1 MLTRISRAALTTAA
15 IVGAIAT
22 RDASAAIQ
30 AEYAWN
36 LADTTGALR
45 TSGVSLSWDRH
56 GKELFLVDGG
66 IVRVFSPTGMEIFS
80 FGDDAGLGH
89 VISVAAM
96 EDGDLLLLTMR
107 GDELSVMRSNFRGEP
122 LGKVELTGVP
132 AEIAR
137 DFRPN
142 SIAYAAGKAFLLD
155 KRGMR
160 LVVTDLSG
168 AHVASYDLSDMI
180 VAAEQL
186 EGEQRRDEAAVTR
199 DSTGIRGFSV
209 DGSGNVLFTVQ
220 PMFRAYVLSPEGKLQ
235 GFGKKGSAQ
244 GKFNIVG
251 PIAADEQ
258 GNLYVGDL
266 LRSVVIVFD
275 KEFRFVREIG
285 GRGTKPGS
293 LLVPSE
299 LAVGDGKVF
308 VSQYARR
315 GVSVFKVTDAPAT
328 DAG

>member
-1 MLTRISRAALTTAA
+1 
-15 IVGAIAT
+15 
-22 RDASAAIQ
+22 
-30 AEYAWN
+30 
-36 LADTTGALR
+36 
-45 TSGVSLSWDRH
+45 
-56 GKELFLVDGG
+56 
-66 IVRVFSPTGMEIFS
+66 
-80 FGDDAGLGH
+80 
-89 VISVAAM
+89 
-96 EDGDLLLLTMR
+96 
-107 GDELSVMRSNFRGEP
+107 MRSNFRGEP

-180 VAAEQL
+180 VAAEQV
-186 EGEQRRDEAAVTR
+186 EGEARRDEAAATR

-220 PMFRAYVLSPEGKLQ
+220 PLFRAYFLSADGKLQ
-235 GFGKKGSAQ
+235 GFGKKGSAA

-251 PIAADEQ
+251 PIAADEH

-285 GRGTKPGS
+285 GRGNKPGQ

-315 GVSVFKVTDAPAT
+315 GVSVFRVKDAPPT

>member
-1 MLTRISRAALTTAA
+1 MLTRISRAALTAAAIAGATAA
-15 IVGAIAT
+15 
-22 RDASAAIQ
+22 RDASADVK

-56 GKELFLVDGG
+56 GKELFVVDGG
-66 IVRVFSPTGMEIFS
+66 VVRVFSRTGMEIFS
-80 FGDDAGLGH
+80 FGDDAQLGH
-89 VISVAAM
+89 VMSVAAL
-96 EDGDLLLLTMR
+96 EDGDLLLLTMF
-107 GDELSVMRSNFRGEP
+107 GNEIGVVRSNFRGEP
-122 LGKVELTGVP
+122 LGKLELTGAP
-132 AEIAR
+132 AEFTE
-137 DFRPN
+137 DFRPGG
-142 SIAYAAGKAFLLD
+142 IAYAAGKVFLLD

-180 VAAEQL
+180 IASDDAEVTS
-186 EGEQRRDEAAVTR
+186 RRDVSAAQR
-199 DSTGIRGFSV
+199 ENTGIRGFSV

-220 PMFRAYVLSPEGKLQ
+220 PLFRAYFLSADGKLQ

-285 GRGTKPGS
+285 GRGTRPGE

-308 VSQYARR
+308 VSQYMRR
-315 GVSVFKVTDAPAT
+315 GVSVFRVTDA
-328 DAG
+328 G